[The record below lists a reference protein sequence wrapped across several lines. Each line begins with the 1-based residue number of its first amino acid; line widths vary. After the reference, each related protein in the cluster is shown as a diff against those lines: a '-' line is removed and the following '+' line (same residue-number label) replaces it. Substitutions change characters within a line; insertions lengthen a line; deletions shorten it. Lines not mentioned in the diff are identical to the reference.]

1 MTYMEQMIQLWESQT
16 GDIQI
21 ILSKIIDLLRK
32 AKIENEKI
40 ALQFELDI
48 LLQANY
54 TYGFGTEPEDAKM
67 VINLFNSLDE
77 KNYDK
82 LNRFLAL
89 TCSVV
94 ISSLSYDE
102 QNNTQHTNA
111 ILKPLGVINN
121 ATKIN
126 AIRTFLSSIQSY
138 LTMSLI
144 DKWYYECVSFIL
156 TFLGI
161 LQELNSWTKDED
173 NFFESI
179 QNNMSK
185 EMSVVNRDLLDIWK
199 GEWIEKN
206 DFFRFSA
213 LLITG
218 KFAAEELWLQMAR
231 KVIGIE

>member
-1 MTYMEQMIQLWESQT
+1 MIQLWESQT

>member
-1 MTYMEQMIQLWESQT
+1 MTYMDEMTQLWESQT

-21 ILSKIIDLLRK
+21 ILGKIIELLKK
-32 AKIENEKI
+32 AKNEGEVI
-40 ALQFELDI
+40 PQQFEIDI
-48 LLQANY
+48 ILQANY
-54 TYGFGTEPEDAKM
+54 TSGFGAETEDAQLI
-67 VINLFNSLDE
+67 INLFDTFDK

-89 TCSVV
+89 TCSVI

-102 QNNTQHTNA
+102 QNNTQHTNT
-111 ILKPLGVINN
+111 ILEPLGVIKN

-126 AIRTFLSSIQSY
+126 AIRAFLSKIQPY
-138 LTMSLI
+138 LTISVI
-144 DKWYYECVSFIL
+144 DKWYFECVSFIL

-173 NFFESI
+173 DLFANMKGIMTKEISI
-179 QNNMSK
+179 A
-185 EMSVVNRDLLDIWK
+185 NRDLLDSWK

-206 DFFRFSA
+206 DFFRFSS

-231 KVIGIE
+231 KVLGIE

>member
-1 MTYMEQMIQLWESQT
+1 MTYMDQMTQLWESQT

-21 ILSKIIDLLRK
+21 ILSKIIELLKK
-32 AKIENEKI
+32 AKIEGEAI
-40 ALQFELDI
+40 PQQFEIDI
-48 LLQANY
+48 LLHANY
-54 TYGFGTEPEDAKM
+54 TSGFGTETEDAQL
-67 VINLFNSLDE
+67 IISLFNTID
-77 KNYDK
+77 KKDYDK

-102 QNNTQHTNA
+102 QNSTQYTNA
-111 ILKPLGVINN
+111 ILEPLGVIKN

-126 AIRTFLSSIQSY
+126 AIRAFLSTFQSY
-138 LTMSLI
+138 LTISAI
-144 DKWYYECVSFIL
+144 DKWYFECVSFIL
-156 TFLGI
+156 TFLGV

-173 NFFESI
+173 DLFEYI
-179 QNNMSK
+179 QNIMTK
-185 EMSVVNRDLLDIWK
+185 EISIANRDLLESWK

-206 DFFRFSA
+206 DFFRFSS

-231 KVIGIE
+231 KVLGIE